1 MCGSPSCHDA
11 LPLTRGHRRLTH
23 FAVRGNPGPVTDWSL
38 TIRGGTSKLPGMCGK
53 FTQMMRWG
61 DLVTLADLI
70 GAPEG
75 PAETVTPMRFATVI
89 RLKPE
94 SKRKTARMR
103 WGLVPPSAKDPNR
116 ALFIHARA
124 ESLDE
129 RPTFREAFLR
139 RRGLVVVKTF
149 NEGKEIAPNKTQQH
163 TITQDNGRPVAIAVI
178 WERWGEKHGAALE
191 TFAMVTVPAN
201 ALIGT
206 ITDRMPAVIPY
217 GQWGTWLG
225 ETHAS
230 ADELKALLV
239 PFEGDW
245 TMQAEKPVKPMKPGD
260 PQSQLRLL

>member
-1 MCGSPSCHDA
+1 MCEK
-11 LPLTRGHRRLTH
+11 
-23 FAVRGNPGPVTDWSL
+23 FA
-38 TIRGGTSKLPGMCGK
+38 
-53 FTQMMRWG
+53 QMMRWG
-61 DLVTLADLI
+61 ELVTLADL

-75 PAETVTPMRFATVI
+75 PSETVTPMRFATVI
-89 RLKPE
+89 RLSAE
-94 SKRKTARMR
+94 GTRKTARMR
-103 WGLVPPSAKDPNR
+103 WALVPPSRKDPSR

-129 RPTFREAFLR
+129 RPTFRDAFLR

-163 TITQDNGRPVAIAVI
+163 TITPDDGRPVAIAVI

-206 ITDRMPAVIPY
+206 ITDRMPAVIPHDH
-217 GQWGTWLG
+217 WGTWLG

-230 ADELKALLV
+230 ADELKALLA
-239 PFEGDW
+239 PFEGNW
-245 TMQAEKPVKPMKPGD
+245 TMRLEKPVKPMKPEETRI
-260 PQSQLRLL
+260 STAAALRQPAPAHYTAAAIAGSEPK